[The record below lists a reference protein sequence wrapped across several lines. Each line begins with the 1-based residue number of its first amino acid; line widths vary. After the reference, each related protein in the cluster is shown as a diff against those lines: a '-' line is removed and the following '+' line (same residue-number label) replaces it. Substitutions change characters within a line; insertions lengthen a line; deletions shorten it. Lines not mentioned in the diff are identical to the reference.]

1 MRPPAGQDP
10 YGAHKLIPAGAL
22 QCFPRFSSGR
32 GLWHSIV
39 RNNHSLVCR
48 SPTPSW
54 ESFVFSSTARPQAE
68 CSALQIPALS
78 CRPIR
83 QENQRP
89 PDPLTLS
96 SCPCM
101 KATFA
106 IWKRQTALELRSG
119 SGLPRL
125 AAPAGYR
132 AVRVDDG
139 PPVVGLLRQAQR
151 SMQQSIGLIQFALHG
166 AELRA
171 ESGTE
176 RRNPFTRPS
185 PAGLRAHPAGESCHR
200 TAAISAALR
209 ASPWPSSVGG

>member
-1 MRPPAGQDP
+1 MFSA
-10 YGAHKLIPAGAL
+10 A
-22 QCFPRFSSGR
+22 PRDR
-32 GLWHSIV
+32 GLNI
-39 RNNHSLVCR
+39 LLYR
-48 SPTPSW
+48 S
-54 ESFVFSSTARPQAE
+54 QL
-68 CSALQIPALS
+68 SALR
-78 CRPIR
+78 CRPVR

-89 PDPLTLS
+89 PDLLTLS
-96 SCPCM
+96 SRPCM

-151 SMQQSIGLIQFALHG
+151 SMQQPLGLIQFALHG

-171 ESGTE
+171 EIGQRSGTE
-176 RRNPFTRPS
+176 PRNPFS
-185 PAGLRAHPAGESCHR
+185 PALPCGAPRPPGGRKLSPHGRHFRRARRLTLAFFSR
-200 TAAISAALR
+200 RIM
-209 ASPWPSSVGG
+209 ASSPSSSPSSLGKMEKAAGRR